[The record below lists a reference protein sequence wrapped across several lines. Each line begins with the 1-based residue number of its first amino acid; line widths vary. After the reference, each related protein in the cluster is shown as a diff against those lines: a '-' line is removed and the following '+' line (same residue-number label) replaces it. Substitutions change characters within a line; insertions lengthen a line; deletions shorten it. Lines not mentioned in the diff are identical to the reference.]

1 MAGSSGKSQAAP
13 ETLWQRVV
21 AAGKCSETGTEYSNR
36 KRQRTSSGSASA
48 VRCENIA
55 TVKRDERRGGSQ
67 ASSVARPGKEGTTD
81 LGQGSIIMYA
91 PAAFSAKES
100 AALFRSL
107 QDDVEW
113 QAREVTV
120 MGRRVMQPRL
130 VAYMA
135 DHSGLKYTYSGSCMV
150 PSPWNDAVLK
160 IKDKVEE
167 LSRSTF
173 NSCLLNF
180 YRTGIYH
187 MSFHSDNEPLYGGDV
202 CTIGSASF
210 GSARDFILRRNADH
224 HDKLSYPLGCGD
236 VLVMKGTLQQH
247 WMHSVPRRKRVLG
260 GRISLTFRQIVNPEI
275 S

>member
-1 MAGSSGKSQAAP
+1 
-13 ETLWQRVV
+13 
-21 AAGKCSETGTEYSNR
+21 
-36 KRQRTSSGSASA
+36 
-48 VRCENIA
+48 
-55 TVKRDERRGGSQ
+55 
-67 ASSVARPGKEGTTD
+67 
-81 LGQGSIIMYA
+81 MYA
-91 PAAFSAKES
+91 PAAFSPEES
-100 AALFRSL
+100 AGLFQRL

-135 DHSGLKYTYSGSCMV
+135 DHRGLKYTYSGSCMV
-150 PSPWNDAVLK
+150 PSVWNDAVLK
-160 IKDKVEE
+160 IKDRVEE
-167 LSRSTF
+167 LSGSTF

-180 YRTGIYH
+180 YRTGMDH
-187 MSFHSDNEPLYGGDV
+187 MSFHSDNEPLYGGGV

-224 HDKLSYPLGCGD
+224 NDKLSYPLGCGD

-247 WMHSVPRRKRVLG
+247 WMHSVPRRKQVSG
-260 GRISLTFRQIVNPEI
+260 GRISLTFRQILNPEV